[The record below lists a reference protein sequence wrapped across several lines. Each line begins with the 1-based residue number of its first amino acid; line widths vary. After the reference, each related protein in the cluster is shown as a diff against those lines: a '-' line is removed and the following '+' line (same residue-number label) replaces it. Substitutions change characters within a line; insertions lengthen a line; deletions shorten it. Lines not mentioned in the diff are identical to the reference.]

1 MTGKEL
7 IMYILRNDLENE
19 IVLKEGTFLGFINED
34 EAAAKFDVGLATLK
48 LWYAMGWINGYM
60 IGDSIFFPKDI
71 VDPRKER
78 EAEHNDV

>member
-19 IVLKEGTFLGFINED
+19 IVLDKGIFLGFINEE
-34 EAAAKFDVGLATLK
+34 EAAAKFEVGIATLK
-48 LWYAMGWINGYM
+48 VWYALGWINGYM

-71 VDPRKER
+71 ADPREKER
-78 EAEHNDV
+78 EAERNE